1 MALKTLGREN
11 IPSLV
16 MDEHFGMWDNL
27 WIQSKYA
34 DKSKIHMISE
44 IGEGGGD
51 LSECRSR
58 LDASVEENRRN
69 RHVIEEIN
77 QQVQSISLIMNQI
90 YLLMIHTRW
99 TNNQMRI
106 INWILM
112 ICVKHIL
119 IYQNTGINLQIS

>member
-16 MDEHFGMWDNL
+16 MDEHFGMWDNSE
-27 WIQSKYA
+27 IQSKYY
-34 DKSKIHMISE
+34 DKSIIRYISD

-58 LDASVEENRRN
+58 LDASVEENRKN

-90 YLLMIHTRW
+90 YLFIDDKIVTDSVS
-99 TNNQMRI
+99 N
-106 INWILM
+106 
-112 ICVKHIL
+112 V
-119 IYQNTGINLQIS
+119 